1 MLSGNNT
8 YTGST
13 LVNAGRLAINGTTT
27 SHTTVGIG
35 GELGGNGTVVG
46 DLVVNGALAPG
57 NSIGQLNV
65 TGNTAINSGS
75 ITTIEINDGGTTP
88 GVNHDAI
95 NVTGNVAINGGSVN
109 VVSAPGNYLDGA
121 NYTFLTGS
129 SVTGT
134 FDSIF
139 DDLAFFDAELGYT
152 GSSAFFILIANST
165 DYASVAATGNQR
177 SVGTYVDSI
186 STGASGDLQVVLDE
200 FLPLTNGQVQ
210 SGLSSL
216 SGEVYGSSSQVSVNG
231 TTQMLSTLGQHFRGT
246 MNPRSGLGHSASGG
260 LSMSPVSGS
269 ASPIGLVSYQ
279 QPSSGRESY
288 VGSPTLD
295 VYQWR
300 GWSMGY
306 GLGGQSDP
314 DGNASG
320 ISYGLGGTTLGI
332 DRFLDETTRI
342 GFFGGYVG
350 SSVSLKGEAQNTKAN
365 GGYFGSVLS
374 HSSDDFYSMAMGGI
388 QFDDYMSQRTVQV
401 GNLARLASGDSD
413 GWQSFAYGEQG
424 MNLVMANGR
433 TLQPFAGL
441 QYVYVRQNAFAET
454 GAGAMGLD
462 VTGIDTHSLR
472 SLVGGRLLLEPSVG
486 RYGMTMTPVL
496 RGSWMHEYLD
506 TTSVVNAQ
514 FAGVGGAGFTAN
526 GLDLGRDWAIL
537 GTGLNF
543 SNNNHLQLGVNYD
556 TQFND
561 RQVLHIGSGNIGY
574 NW

>member
-1 MLSGNNT
+1 MSGGGGGGFQGNGGNGSDFGGGAGAGDMGSAGSAGFAAGDGGAQDHGGNGGDGLGGAIFVRAGGTLNVLDSGIANSDAYAGNGGSGPTSGNAGSASGAGIYLGTGVTANIGVSTGSVTLADEIGGTGSVEKTGAGTLVLAGNNT

-13 LVNAGRLAINGTTT
+13 IVNAGRLAINGTTT
-27 SHTTVGIG
+27 SHTTVGTG
-35 GELGGNGTVVG
+35 GELGGNGTIVG

-57 NSIGQLNV
+57 NSISQLNV

-88 GVNHDAI
+88 GINHDAI
-95 NVTGNVAINGGSVN
+95 NVTGNVAINGGSFN
-109 VVSAPGNYLDGA
+109 VVSVPGNYLAGA
-121 NYTFLTGS
+121 NYTFLTAS

-177 SVGTYVDSI
+177 SVGTYIDSI

-231 TTQMLSTLGQHFRGT
+231 TTQMLSTLGQRFRGT
-246 MNPRSGLGHSASGG
+246 MNPRSGLGGSASGG

-269 ASPIGLVSYQ
+269 ASPIALVSYQ

-288 VGSPTLD
+288 VVSPERD

-306 GLGGQSDP
+306 GLGGQADP

-332 DRFLDETTRI
+332 DRFLDDSTRI

-350 SSVSLKGEAQNTKAN
+350 SSVSVKGEAQNTKAN

-374 HSSDDFYSMAMGGI
+374 HSSDDFLLNGH
-388 QFDDYMSQRTVQV
+388 
-401 GNLARLASGDSD
+401 
-413 GWQSFAYGEQG
+413 GW
-424 MNLVMANGR
+424 L
-433 TLQPFAGL
+433 
-441 QYVYVRQNAFAET
+441 
-454 GAGAMGLD
+454 
-462 VTGIDTHSLR
+462 
-472 SLVGGRLLLEPSVG
+472 
-486 RYGMTMTPVL
+486 PV
-496 RGSWMHEYLD
+496 
-506 TTSVVNAQ
+506 
-514 FAGVGGAGFTAN
+514 
-526 GLDLGRDWAIL
+526 
-537 GTGLNF
+537 
-543 SNNNHLQLGVNYD
+543 
-556 TQFND
+556 
-561 RQVLHIGSGNIGY
+561 
-574 NW
+574 